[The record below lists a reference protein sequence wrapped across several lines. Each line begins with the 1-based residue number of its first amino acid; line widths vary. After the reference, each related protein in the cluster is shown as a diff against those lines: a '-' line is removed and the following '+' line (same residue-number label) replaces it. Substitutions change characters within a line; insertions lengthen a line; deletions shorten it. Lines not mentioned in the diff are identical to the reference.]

1 MVVYIIYWILL
12 YNICYVYRYSM
23 YEEVFALFCTRFTLV
38 L

>member
-12 YNICYVYRYSM
+12 YNICYVYRHPVYK
-23 YEEVFALFCTRFTLV
+23 EVFALFSTWFILV